1 MKVILR
7 KDYETLGKIGDIVE
21 VKPGYARNF
30 LLPKNIAMTVSK
42 GNLKILEEEKRQ
54 DQIKI
59 NKEKVAAEK
68 LAEELG
74 KVSLTASVAVGG
86 EDKIFGSVTS
96 QTISDL
102 LKDKG
107 YDIDKKKIIL
117 EEPIK
122 ALGIYTINI
131 KLYHDVEGKVKVWV
145 VKE

>member
-1 MKVILR
+1 MKIILR
-7 KDYETLGKIGDIVE
+7 QDYESLGKIGDIVE
-21 VKPGYARNF
+21 VKPGFARNF
-30 LLPKNIAMTVSK
+30 LLPKKIAMTISK
-42 GNLKILEEEKRQ
+42 GNMKILEEEKRQ
-54 DQIKI
+54 ESLKV
-59 NKEKVAAEK
+59 NKEKAAAQR
-68 LAEELG
+68 LAEGLK

-107 YDIDKKKIIL
+107 YDIDKKRIVL

-131 KLYHDVEGKVKVWV
+131 KLHTEVEGKIKVWV